1 MGEQI
6 RIPKI
11 SPETRSRIQR
21 QLIQGTRFGRKV
33 DDPDVKRAMLHRLSV
48 SRIEE
53 IRRRVMEKKR
63 GNLITDTANTVQSW
77 WAGLEVGMAK
87 VGITIY
93 DWKRMQT
100 REAMWAYQALT
111 KGDERK
117 SREEFKQYFNDEI
130 WSAEPTVLQDVVEGW
145 EDTRQRA
152 EMRMMGDTGWVRWL
166 YKGTLDLGL
175 AVGEFAAMGTTRHG
189 AMGIQ
194 SLLAMHA
201 NEKGRDVYDA
211 TGSKTQAF
219 TAAGLNFIVSNL
231 IFARAHKPIAKIR
244 QEADKAILGFDMTQT
259 VKLNKLIEAGR
270 IKAATH
276 TAGEILGVTATA
288 ALLRTSEWG
297 MNSMLQEYTGGK
309 QYDGFE
315 NTWENF
321 YATIQSGLFE
331 GLTIALIPAAAK
343 AVGGVAGFK
352 RDIALKD
359 LYIEFEQMGK
369 ATDSLKNVTGRVSEL
384 MGKEDLQGLE
394 DFALQIREYNAEIQ
408 NVILDHVADIIELQV
423 KAKRSG
429 KEEVTHLTKNVGE
442 SLAKMETGERAE
454 VYREFRRVIA
464 EIVGEAPVGRDA
476 VSKLP
481 PEEAAK
487 IREKQKHET
496 TEEKLDRLYL
506 ESLEKALESEKSA
519 TEKKIKDSLPK
530 ETLERMEKA
539 EKFRVTKQMV
549 AVDLVE
555 LNAKMVL
562 EALRAEKAEIEAA
575 PKTPESQRRGEYVSD
590 LIREMES
597 KVQHLERTT
606 GKLEADVEIKLEVE
620 GVVEAELTKEQGA
633 KKSLVEDPKNAS
645 PEALLANIETALER
659 GLITEV
665 QAKMLVTFAERV
677 SRGENTVQEF
687 NSYVESN
694 INPKAIIAEVPTRQ
708 WLHTAYELSQAGV
721 KFNNRLTGETVKPEA
736 VGVTEAVP
744 VKGEVGAK
752 ELLDMLD
759 GRTAAGTK
767 HAANRDALIE
777 QLRVK
782 LKLPDNLKPAKLL
795 NLIRKALRK
804 SQRAVPLSS
813 ISKIVKRALDSA
825 VEGKYEKVTKEEL
838 YAELEH
844 REKAQVRQAVEK
856 TIDNML
862 TQTKGLVD
870 KAHKEG
876 RKRGKKE
883 AKDVAAEK
891 KAYREIFKEV
901 IKGTGLSKKVANRIL
916 AKYPEIKT
924 PKALDKAINDAVEI
938 VKKEAHKQEAKGLK
952 KILSGRGKEAR
963 IDPVLDNV
971 LTAIIRK
978 LNPKLAETRELGEG
992 KSIEEALDAY
1002 IEMRGAQVEPVAE
1015 LIRELVNTEGGVDA
1029 LTVKQVGF
1037 IGQFAKGL
1045 TRQHNAKMKA
1055 QAERKRLE
1063 DENFYAD
1070 MNESVA
1076 AAWNLN
1082 KHDIKT
1088 DALGNIVEFAPWF
1101 KGIKGLVGTFTWG
1114 IEANAR
1120 LTDAIEYIS
1129 GSNNTLVHDILVK
1142 DVINGRNNA
1151 SLALAQA
1158 HHVFYNTLKEVGLT
1172 SDVLA
1177 DISDVNKKARKK
1189 NTIEVD
1195 GVGTITRAQLIEY
1208 LKQSKDLSTLDK
1220 FISGKN
1226 ALDFFVEGPKGHTKT
1241 IEWSKE
1247 KHDALMAHVARSFA
1261 KEAKIA
1267 DALIEIINHPSI
1279 KNELRAWG
1287 IDYLGYDI
1295 IQRGV
1300 YAPRTVRRVRQDK
1313 DVSKSEIE
1321 GLFDS
1326 IEELVGLQE
1335 RSLQNVNM
1343 SRAKPRVE
1351 EHTRAIVIGDGVL
1364 ATTRYLR
1371 AVTTL
1376 TNMQPSLA
1384 RAIKLVRSPEF
1395 LAITS
1400 QKGPLGSMAGNLV
1413 ENYYKPIVDH
1423 ANAVIRNRSD
1433 LALWVHKARN
1443 NVVNTVL
1450 WGKLTIPAYQ
1460 PLSEVAAASYLGK
1473 GGQRLMF
1480 RANKELGL
1488 WRWGRKNR
1496 KATLERMI
1504 GSDTTP
1510 ANSGLAWERFQI
1522 ANSYM
1527 LMAGEGIQTKHG
1539 VVTIAGKRHD
1549 TNGKKLSMITRSDQ
1563 HAILRIYR
1571 ASELK
1576 VEAMFKAKG
1585 IEVDYNSPLFKETVK
1600 RVFED
1605 VVVETQPTY
1614 DPSMQPALLNRATD
1628 DPTVS
1633 AFTMFRGYTG
1643 KLTAMQ
1649 RIAIVRAHRAYR
1661 RGNYREAEMH
1671 LRKMAEQT
1679 LIGSGFVAI
1688 LRKIIKTGIRTGIAG
1703 VGFGSL
1709 SRPDS
1714 EEIEKYLTET
1724 YVDVLSQMVGMPIAG
1739 NLATGIVKSI
1749 VGMDAYDL
1757 SVSPLVDAVNTAL
1770 RTIGAISKGQ
1780 GGAMTYLAFA
1790 KSSGSVVG
1798 LPTIYIET
1806 FQDVIRAYEEK
1817 QKKEALELMHPLP

>member
-1 MGEQI
+1 M
-6 RIPKI
+6 
-11 SPETRSRIQR
+11 
-21 QLIQGTRFGRKV
+21 
-33 DDPDVKRAMLHRLSV
+33 
-48 SRIEE
+48 
-53 IRRRVMEKKR
+53 
-63 GNLITDTANTVQSW
+63 
-77 WAGLEVGMAK
+77 
-87 VGITIY
+87 
-93 DWKRMQT
+93 
-100 REAMWAYQALT
+100 
-111 KGDERK
+111 
-117 SREEFKQYFNDEI
+117 
-130 WSAEPTVLQDVVEGW
+130 
-145 EDTRQRA
+145 
-152 EMRMMGDTGWVRWL
+152 
-166 YKGTLDLGL
+166 
-175 AVGEFAAMGTTRHG
+175 
-189 AMGIQ
+189 
-194 SLLAMHA
+194 
-201 NEKGRDVYDA
+201 
-211 TGSKTQAF
+211 
-219 TAAGLNFIVSNL
+219 
-231 IFARAHKPIAKIR
+231 
-244 QEADKAILGFDMTQT
+244 
-259 VKLNKLIEAGR
+259 
-270 IKAATH
+270 
-276 TAGEILGVTATA
+276 
-288 ALLRTSEWG
+288 
-297 MNSMLQEYTGGK
+297 
-309 QYDGFE
+309 
-315 NTWENF
+315 
-321 YATIQSGLFE
+321 
-331 GLTIALIPAAAK
+331 
-343 AVGGVAGFK
+343 
-352 RDIALKD
+352 
-359 LYIEFEQMGK
+359 
-369 ATDSLKNVTGRVSEL
+369 
-384 MGKEDLQGLE
+384 
-394 DFALQIREYNAEIQ
+394 
-408 NVILDHVADIIELQV
+408 
-423 KAKRSG
+423 
-429 KEEVTHLTKNVGE
+429 
-442 SLAKMETGERAE
+442 
-454 VYREFRRVIA
+454 
-464 EIVGEAPVGRDA
+464 
-476 VSKLP
+476 
-481 PEEAAK
+481 
-487 IREKQKHET
+487 
-496 TEEKLDRLYL
+496 
-506 ESLEKALESEKSA
+506 
-519 TEKKIKDSLPK
+519 
-530 ETLERMEKA
+530 
-539 EKFRVTKQMV
+539 
-549 AVDLVE
+549 
-555 LNAKMVL
+555 
-562 EALRAEKAEIEAA
+562 
-575 PKTPESQRRGEYVSD
+575 
-590 LIREMES
+590 
-597 KVQHLERTT
+597 
-606 GKLEADVEIKLEVE
+606 
-620 GVVEAELTKEQGA
+620 
-633 KKSLVEDPKNAS
+633 
-645 PEALLANIETALER
+645 
-659 GLITEV
+659 
-665 QAKMLVTFAERV
+665 
-677 SRGENTVQEF
+677 
-687 NSYVESN
+687 
-694 INPKAIIAEVPTRQ
+694 
-708 WLHTAYELSQAGV
+708 
-721 KFNNRLTGETVKPEA
+721 
-736 VGVTEAVP
+736 
-744 VKGEVGAK
+744 GAK
-752 ELLDMLD
+752 ELLEILD
-759 GRTAAGTK
+759 GRTAAGAK
-767 HAANRDALIE
+767 HAASRDALIE